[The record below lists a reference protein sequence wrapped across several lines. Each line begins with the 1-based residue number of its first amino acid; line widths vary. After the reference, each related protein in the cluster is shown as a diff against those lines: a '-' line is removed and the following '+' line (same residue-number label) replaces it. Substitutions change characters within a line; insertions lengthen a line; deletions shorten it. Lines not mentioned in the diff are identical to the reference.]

1 MKKTAAVLILIMSL
15 MSLPH
20 LFAEDDKDL
29 LYADPLKYQNLL
41 IQNKRFSF
49 FNYIPENN
57 IGYMEIAVPNTDKNI
72 YLENYS
78 QIVRESMIQFSLG
91 TSYSEFFTLKT
102 QPQIVLTP
110 QKEKN
115 YRKAALQVTTLN
127 MTVWIFNKY
136 IMEEGWADISMESIW
151 HNLQSGFVW
160 DVDTFRTNQFGH
172 PYHGA
177 LHYSIARANG
187 LSFLESTLYSALGSL
202 TWEILFESIQPSAND
217 VIMNTLGGLT
227 LGEVLYR
234 TADLIID
241 ESSSGLQRA
250 LRETLAFFVNPAY
263 GFRFFSGDS
272 FKSGYPAQKR
282 FYSLKFPFGARS
294 STTGSPLFL
303 IAANLEYKDYLRTNL
318 PKIEPYEWF
327 SLQIR
332 LGFQDYGLSDQEI
345 FSTGILT
352 GRKVN
357 NGLAGLFG
365 VFDYLN
371 SQIYN
376 KMSAIGIGPG
386 LVTLSDFD
394 ADYYFS
400 SSGVLT
406 VILGGSSPSI
416 DSSNGHFGQ
425 KTNDPYYF
433 GPGMMGR
440 VKFEFGK
447 RGLGSI
453 HTGYSQY
460 WVHSIYTSAN
470 EYLGIL
476 SLNINYDISS
486 RSEISLGYDYY
497 LRHAS
502 LQNERFTGTTP
513 SVRALYIFKF

>member
-1 MKKTAAVLILIMSL
+1 MKKTLTALILIMSL

-20 LFAEDDKDL
+20 LYALEDKDL
-29 LYADPLKYQNLL
+29 LYTDFLKYQNFM
-41 IQNKRFSF
+41 IQNKGISF
-49 FNYIPENN
+49 LTYNPENN
-57 IGYMEIAVPNTDKNI
+57 VGSIGFGVLNTDKKAN
-72 YLENYS
+72 LENYS
-78 QIVRESMIQFSLG
+78 QIVRESLIQFSLS
-91 TSYSEFFTLKT
+91 TSYAELFSLKA

-110 QKEKN
+110 QSEKN
-115 YRKAALQVTTLN
+115 YGKAALQITALN
-127 MTVWIFNKY
+127 MTVWIFDKY
-136 IMEEGWADISMESIW
+136 IMGEDWADISMESIW
-151 HNLQSGFVW
+151 RNLQSGFTW
-160 DVDTFRTNQFGH
+160 DSDTFRTNQFGH

-177 LHYSIARANG
+177 LHYSVARANG

-202 TWEILFESIQPSAND
+202 TWEIFFESIQPSAND

-227 LGEVLYR
+227 LGELLYR
-234 TADLIID
+234 TADLFID
-241 ESSSGLQRA
+241 ESSRGLERA

-263 GFRFFSGDS
+263 GFRFFSGES
-272 FKSGYPAQKR
+272 FKSGYPSQKR
-282 FYSLKFPFGARS
+282 FYSLKFPFGASS
-294 STTGSPLFL
+294 STTNSPLYL
-303 IAANLEYKDYLRTNL
+303 IAANLEYQDYLRTNL

-327 SLQIR
+327 SLHLR

-352 GRKVN
+352 GRKMK

-371 SQIYN
+371 SQFYN
-376 KMSAIGIGPG
+376 KMSAIGVGPG

-394 ADYYFS
+394 EDYYFNS
-400 SSGVLT
+400 TGVLT
-406 VILGGSSPSI
+406 LILGGSSPSI

-453 HTGYSQY
+453 HTGFSQY
-460 WVHSIYTSAN
+460 WIHSIFTSAN
-470 EYLGIL
+470 EFLGIL
-476 SLNINYDISS
+476 SLNINYDLSS

-502 LQNERFTGTTP
+502 LQNERFAGTTP
-513 SVRALYIFKF
+513 SVRALYILKF